1 MMKKNYLIYLS
12 ILVTI
17 IATSFDMIVRERD
30 HPINLAALQQIG
42 SQNMLKVSLST
53 RAMRVNH
60 RKSRRV
66 AVKRIQQGM
75 PYSKARK
82 ILIQQGWQPN
92 LPASNG
98 DIPDMEDTQI
108 KNAYAL
114 GYGEVKVCSGT
125 GLGLCRFEFINY
137 KKELLIVST
146 TALPEFQV
154 FHWFIEK
161 Y

>member
-1 MMKKNYLIYLS
+1 LIYLS

-17 IATSFDMIVRERD
+17 ISASFETSIRERD
-30 HPINLAALQQIG
+30 HFINRSAWQQIG
-42 SQNMLKVSLST
+42 SQNKLKANLST
-53 RAMRVNH
+53 KAIQVNQ
-60 RKSRRV
+60 RSSRRA

-75 PYSKARK
+75 PYWKARR

-108 KNAYAL
+108 RNAYAL
-114 GYGEVKVCSGT
+114 GYNEVKVCSGT
-125 GLGLCRFEFINY
+125 GLGLCRFEFTNY
-137 KKELLIVST
+137 KKELLVVST
-146 TALPEFQV
+146 TALPELRV